1 MNFQLNFKSITFL
14 FPLFH
19 LFLFLHLCPQQIF
32 ISAGF
37 ELLSEE
43 EPIEDAHRSIDKR
56 SSEEYEEF
64 IKGSGRLPMGF
75 GKRSAGQQTNNFLLP
90 PFTSTRLLK
99 SNNQQGFWV
108 IRPFIY
114 GMHPIPRD
122 WTV

>member
-1 MNFQLNFKSITFL
+1 MDILPFIFSPTKSL
-14 FPLFH
+14 
-19 LFLFLHLCPQQIF
+19 
-32 ISAGF
+32 ADF
-37 ELLSEE
+37 ENNLIYRE

-75 GKRSAGQQTNNFLLP
+75 GKRSGGQQTNNFLLP